1 MHNTM
6 YGQNTFTVV
15 SDALIRDRDWVHL
28 AVTYNATTYVSTV
41 YINAIEVGSSQ
52 GSLGMS
58 QVGKSRVAL
67 LNTVSESYF
76 FIFKRIVI

>member
-6 YGQNTFTVV
+6 YGQSTFTVV
-15 SDALIRDRDWVHL
+15 SDAVIRDRDWVHL
-28 AVTYNATTYVSTV
+28 AVTYNSTTYVSTV

-58 QVGKSRVAL
+58 HFEKLGKLEL
-67 LNTVSESYF
+67 LF
-76 FIFKRIVI
+76 